1 MMNTWITAA
10 LGEVGGTTAGQWE
23 DARSS
28 ACAGGEFLNYKECSL
43 LYSE

>member
-10 LGEVGGTTAGQWE
+10 LGEVGGTAAGQWE

-28 ACAGGEFLNYKECSL
+28 ASAGGKQESF
-43 LYSE
+43 